1 MTAAQLAA
9 IDLAASRHRA
19 PLAWLKVAETPT
31 AFRACYRCTH
41 GADEGIE
48 RVCMHPELRDWAN
61 TPQPVAVV
69 RAWGGGCGPDA
80 LRLCDP
86 ALKD

>member
-1 MTAAQLAA
+1 MTAAQRAALAQ
-9 IDLAASRHRA
+9 RCTTVRA
-19 PLAWLKVAETPT
+19 PLAWLQAADAPV

-41 GADEGIE
+41 GAEAGIE
-48 RVCMHPELRDWAN
+48 RVCNHPELGDWAGA
-61 TPQPVAVV
+61 PQPVAIV

-86 ALKD
+86 ALS

>member
-9 IDLAASRHRA
+9 LDLAASRNRA
-19 PLAWLKVAETPT
+19 PLAWLKVEEAPT

-41 GADEGIE
+41 GADAGIE
-48 RVCMHPELRDWAN
+48 RVCNHPELRDWAGS
-61 TPQPVAVV
+61 PQPVAVV

-80 LRLCDP
+80 ARLCDP
-86 ALKD
+86 SIS